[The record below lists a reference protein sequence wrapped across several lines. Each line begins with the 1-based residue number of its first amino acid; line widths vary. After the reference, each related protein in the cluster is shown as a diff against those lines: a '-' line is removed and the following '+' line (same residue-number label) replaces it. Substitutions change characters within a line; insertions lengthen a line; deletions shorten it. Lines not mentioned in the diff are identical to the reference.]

1 MRMALTMS
9 CASCSTSDQSAPIAR
24 LNGVR
29 VLSQMRTNLAA
40 SRGLTLLRKNSRS
53 VPEAVHIK
61 MLLIS
66 NSSTQK
72 AAAQA
77 AGHWSLRCLLYVR
90 FADESCSAQKK
101 VSCLFASRMRALGTA
116 RPAMAVEITSL
127 TFAVRCKPAIS
138 PAQSQLGILARI
150 RIGQCEHQ

>member
-9 CASCSTSDQSAPIAR
+9 CASCSTSNQSIPIAR

-29 VLSQMRTNLAA
+29 VLSQMRTALAA

-61 MLLIS
+61 NAFDFKLINAES
-66 NSSTQK
+66 GC
-72 AAAQA
+72 
-77 AGHWSLRCLLYVR
+77 AGGARWSLRCLLYVR
-90 FADESCSAQKK
+90 FADESCSAQEK